1 MDQKEVARRLE
12 RIRQAVHEGLA
23 METPTVFDANV
34 PREVPFELHAGV
46 GLAVSGDPNLTATD
60 ELKAA
65 NQSVDPSAA
74 LPSTVPVFGP
84 FINLLRRLARPLVK
98 IFLGGNFGRQQ
109 QFNEHTVRH
118 LNALGQLLEQ
128 RVCGLEETLAG
139 IEARLRHSLDAY
151 DAALRQRHMLLFS
164 ALEEE
169 IFVLQN
175 LARNAA
181 HQREVEELHA
191 KLAERARAVDYR
203 FEEKDAAFQRR
214 VDEVLT
220 EGRKRAGS
228 MEARLA
234 ELMAL
239 RTVLRQAIDNGPKG
253 TSKKATADAATADQ
267 LSEWLVDE
275 DYRAFQA
282 AFRGDPEA
290 ITERMR
296 AHVARFAGVRG
307 PVADLGCGRGEF
319 LDLLAESGVGAIGV
333 EINAADV
340 QECIGRG
347 HEAFQADL
355 FDWLE
360 GRDEGSLG
368 GIFMAQVIEHLYP
381 AAWQRLVEL
390 AITRLE
396 PGGKLAIET
405 INPESLFALARAYV
419 IDPTH
424 VRPVH
429 PQLLEFLA
437 RRAGFHPVEVQ
448 LQAPVPDDA
457 RAASLQ
463 INWPTDEAAGSQF
476 AGTVREAL
484 TRLDRV
490 TCADQE
496 YTLYAVRPP
505 GGDG

>member
-23 METPTVFDANV
+23 MEEPTVFDANL
-34 PREVPFELHAGV
+34 PQEAPFELPPGV

-60 ELKAA
+60 ELEAA
-65 NQSVDPSAA
+65 NRAVDPSVA
-74 LPSTVPVFGP
+74 LPSTVRVFGP
-84 FINLLRRLARPLVK
+84 FINLSRRVMRPLVK

-109 QFNEHTVRH
+109 QFNAHTVRH
-118 LNALGQLLEQ
+118 LNKLGQLLEQ
-128 RVCGLEETLAG
+128 RVCGLEEALGSANPSG
-139 IEARLRHSLDAY
+139 IEARLRRSLDDY

-181 HQREVEELHA
+181 HQREVEELHR

-203 FEEKDAAFQRR
+203 FEEQEAAFQTRIEIR
-214 VDEVLT
+214 F
-220 EGRKRAGS
+220 AS
-228 MEARLA
+228 MEERIA
-234 ELMAL
+234 ELMVL
-239 RTVLRQAIDNGPKG
+239 RTVLRQVIDNGPKG
-253 TSKKATADAATADQ
+253 TSKRATADTATAGQ

-275 DYRAFQA
+275 DYLAFQS
-282 AFRGDPEA
+282 AFRGEPEM
-290 ITERMR
+290 ITARLR

-319 LDLLAESGVGAIGV
+319 LDLLAAAGIGAIGV
-333 EINAADV
+333 EINAANV
-340 QECIGRG
+340 QACVGRG

-368 GIFMAQVIEHLYP
+368 GIFMAQVIEHLPP

-429 PQLLEFLA
+429 PELLEFLA

-457 RAASLQ
+457 RAASLL
-463 INWPTDEAAGSQF
+463 INWPNNEAAGSQF
-476 AGTVREAL
+476 AATVREAL
-484 TRLDRV
+484 TRVDAV

-496 YTLYAVRPP
+496 YTLHAMRPP

>member
-12 RIRQAVHEGLA
+12 RIRQAVHDGLA
-23 METPTVFDANV
+23 MEEPTVFDANV
-34 PREVPFELHAGV
+34 PQEAPFEFHPGV
-46 GLAVSGDPNLTATD
+46 GLAISGDPNLTATD
-60 ELKAA
+60 ELEAA
-65 NQSVDPSAA
+65 NQSVDPSVA

-84 FINLLRRLARPLVK
+84 FINVSRRLARPLVK

-118 LNALGQLLEQ
+118 LNKLGQLLEQ
-128 RVCGLEETLAG
+128 RVRGLEEALEG
-139 IEARLRHSLDAY
+139 LEARLRHSLDDY

-203 FEEKDAAFQRR
+203 FEEKEAASQRR
-214 VDEVLT
+214 VDEA
-220 EGRKRAGS
+220 RNRAAA

-234 ELMAL
+234 ELMVL

-253 TSKKATADAATADQ
+253 TKKKATTTAATADP

-282 AFRGDPEA
+282 AFRGDPET

-319 LDLLAESGVGAIGV
+319 LDLLAAACIGAIGV

-340 QECIGRG
+340 RECVERG

-368 GIFMAQVIEHLYP
+368 GIFMAQVIEHLPP
-381 AAWQRLVEL
+381 AAWQPLVEL

-405 INPESLFALARAYV
+405 INPESLFAMARAYV

-448 LQAPVPDDA
+448 LQAPVPDDE
-457 RAASLQ
+457 RVASLQ
-463 INWPTDEAAGSQF
+463 INWPNDEAAGSQF

-505 GGDG
+505 GVDG